1 MTTRKSTT
9 RLHSSDKVSV
19 RAFDRI
25 GRCYRIT
32 EGYMVRPR
40 NLPEFARRE
49 QWAVTRLLLADG
61 ILGSSWTVTHIGTGA
76 AIGWGEKTRD
86 EAILRAAEVM
96 DRQDGSTL
104 QAALAKVRAA
114 IRGNAHEVSEPLAA

>member
-9 RLHSSDKVSV
+9 RLHSSDKVTV
-19 RAFDRI
+19 FAYDRI

-49 QWAVTRLLLADG
+49 QWAVTRTLSDVG
-61 ILGSSWTVTHIGTGA
+61 LGSSWTVTHIGTGA

-86 EAILRAAEVM
+86 EAILRAAERL
-96 DRQDGSTL
+96 DRQDAETL
-104 QAALAKVRAA
+104 AAALVNARAI